1 MITASLGRVSPSHK
15 GEYNSSNI
23 YTKLDIVS
31 YLGSSYMVLKDTVG
45 VTPVVGA
52 NYQLIAGAGANSEAY
67 LATIP
72 GIVNDAINNT
82 AIEGGIL
89 ADTFVT
95 VDSKL
100 NQRQLNM
107 GLESIDQLLDIIN
120 PRNGFLVSTKS
131 YLAGKNKGGNTY
143 RYNSARAAEN
153 DGGSIIN
160 GWEVVGKTEFY
171 PEDFGVL
178 PNIRTLDN
186 NANLKRFL
194 QSGLRLTLEAKEY
207 NFTAFTALAITK
219 PLFLTG
225 AGMSLSKIDNVQ
237 LIYSTSGSEVKDVL
251 LATNSNNY
259 TVYIAEGDNNT
270 HTRVKAYHNFDGFC
284 IYSAAGKPNSN
295 RFIDCVAE
303 KSGRVGFTADNGA
316 TNTYFDNCTAID
328 CKQGFHAEASTDTYI
343 TNGLTDGC
351 GLLSSIASGENLTY
365 EGSLRS
371 YAVHGLYVKGFKNIN
386 PKGRCQ
392 WQHGGHNTIK
402 SSNLVFEDLS
412 GMGPFIMD
420 NEAGMT
426 TNLTVKRAN
435 DFAIYAQSLLQK
447 VDGIVTIE
455 DVTGTY
461 ATTLQADADIITV
474 KNADLGRVN
483 LETKKTSST
492 MILDNVRLS
501 QTLFNVFTADN
512 IYIKNGLTSN
522 QLSQADPEWYQGIRF
537 DLTNTKTFVADKI
550 ELMGA
555 GGGIH
560 LSFIKPTGMLDTGYL
575 GSYVAKIAVGISLN
589 SIANI
594 GTNAFSKLGIGIK
607 LHKTI
612 YADATPDYGDWK
624 SGDEVRK
631 FTTDPDNIYG
641 WVCVSPGTG
650 TAAQWRSLKHTT
662 ID

>member
-1 MITASLGRVSPSHK
+1 MINNALPVQPHLYLADTLGRPLDGGKVFFGEPNKDPELYPINVFYDDALTIPAPQPIRSKGGFMNANGDMVEIYANEVRYSVKVLDSYGRQVFYQPEMVKNQDVS
-15 GEYNSSNI
+15 GG
-23 YTKLDIVS
+23 LVS
-31 YLGSSYMVLKDTVG
+31 ASELLGVQNPTDGMTLT
-45 VTPVVGA
+45 T
-52 NYQLIAGAGANSEAY
+52 NAY
-67 LATIP
+67 LA
-72 GIVNDAINNT
+72 GQKV
-82 AIEGGIL
+82 
-89 ADTFVT
+89 
-95 VDSKL
+95 
-100 NQRQLNM
+100 
-107 GLESIDQLLDIIN
+107 
-120 PRNGFLVSTKS
+120 
-131 YLAGKNKGGNTY
+131 GGNTY

-194 QSGLRLTLEAKEY
+194 QSGLRLKLEAKEY
-207 NFTAFTALAITK
+207 NFTAFTSLDITK

-225 AGMSLSKIDNVQ
+225 SGMSLSKIDNVQ
-237 LIYSTSGSEVKDVL
+237 LIYSTSGSDVKDVL

-284 IYSAAGKPNSN
+284 IYSAAGKPSSN
-295 RFIDCVAE
+295 RFVDCVSE

-343 TNGLTDGC
+343 TNALTDGC

-371 YAVHGLYVKGFKNIN
+371 YAVHGLYVKGFRNIN
-386 PKGRCQ
+386 PAGRCQ

-412 GMGPFIMD
+412 GMGALIMD

-435 DFAIYAQSLLQK
+435 DFAVYAQSALQK

-455 DVTGTY
+455 DVTGTFE
-461 ATTLQADADIITV
+461 TTLQADADIITV
-474 KNADLGRVN
+474 KNADLGRVL
-483 LETKKTSST
+483 LETKKTGST
-492 MILDNVRLS
+492 MILDNVKLN
-501 QTLFNVFTADN
+501 QTLFNALTADN

-522 QLSQADPEWYQGIRF
+522 QLSQADPAWYQGIRF

-560 LSFIKPTGMLDTGYL
+560 LNFVKPTGMLDTGYL
-575 GSYVAKIAVGISLN
+575 GSYVAKIAAGISLN
-589 SIANI
+589 SLTNI
-594 GTNAFSKLGIGIK
+594 GTTAFSKLNIGIK

-631 FTTDPDNIYG
+631 LTTEPDMIYG
-641 WVCVSPGTG
+641 WVCVIPGTG
-650 TAAQWRSLKHTT
+650 TAAVWKPLKHSA
-662 ID
+662 